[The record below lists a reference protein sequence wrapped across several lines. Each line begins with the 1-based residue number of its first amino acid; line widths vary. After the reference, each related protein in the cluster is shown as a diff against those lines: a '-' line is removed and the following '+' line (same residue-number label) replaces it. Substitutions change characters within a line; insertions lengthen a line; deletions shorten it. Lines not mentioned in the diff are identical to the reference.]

1 MTRLNVPYRSS
12 PLAACMW
19 LMSIWYCAVSMATV
33 TVRLKPLG
41 GCQSSLLT
49 LPVKSFMSPPSAM
62 SSVVIGNS
70 NVDSCKTK
78 LDHPYSQAFMHYISP
93 DMPESDSV
101 SRAEQSRAEQ
111 SRAEQSR
118 AVLQPLD
125 MIAVLAGLSQPIHCT
140 GGQQCWYI
148 TVHHDANLMPQ
159 ECVNMLVHHCP
170 CNAHTTDSM
179 HSQQH
184 MQ

>member
-12 PLAACMW
+12 PLAACIW

-41 GCQSSLLT
+41 GCQSSRLT

-70 NVDSCKTK
+70 NVDSCETK
-78 LDHPYSQAFMHYISP
+78 LDHPLLPSIHALHIARYAGKRFRKQ
-93 DMPESDSV
+93 

-118 AVLQPLD
+118 AEQSRAEQSRAEQSRAEQSRAEQSRAEQFLSPWSWLQ
-125 MIAVLAGLSQPIHCT
+125 S
-140 GGQQCWYI
+140 
-148 TVHHDANLMPQ
+148 
-159 ECVNMLVHHCP
+159 
-170 CNAHTTDSM
+170 
-179 HSQQH
+179 
-184 MQ
+184 